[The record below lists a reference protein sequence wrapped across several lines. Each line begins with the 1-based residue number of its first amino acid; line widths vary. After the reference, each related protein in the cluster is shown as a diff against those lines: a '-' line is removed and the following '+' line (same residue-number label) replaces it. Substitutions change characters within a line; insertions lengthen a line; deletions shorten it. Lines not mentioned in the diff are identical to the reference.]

1 MMTYSEFLFRFPNE
15 KTAIDFYFAARYD
28 NVLACN
34 HCGATVKV
42 YKDRKRAKVC
52 HCRNCNNS
60 FSPFTDT
67 IFEKSS
73 TDMRKW
79 FYAIHLVLN
88 GEKRISA
95 CRLQRELGVLYKTA
109 RRILHLIREVMGNED
124 TAKSFKCF
132 AEIDVCVKDKVF
144 VHTALPEKIG
154 YIKNQSSSLYTMPQ
168 VFNSRTT
175 NLSVST
181 GL

>member
-1 MMTYSEFLFRFPNE
+1 MTFLEFLSRFQTE
-15 KTAIDFYFAARYD
+15 KAAIDYFFLTRYD

-34 HCGATVKV
+34 HCGSTVKV

-60 FSPFTDT
+60 FSPFSGT

-88 GEKRISA
+88 SEKRISA

-109 RRILHLIREVMGNED
+109 WRILHLIRKVIGNED
-124 TAKSFKCF
+124 TAKTFECF
-132 AEIDVCVKDKVF
+132 TEIDWHGTDKVY
-144 VHTALPEKIG
+144 TQLALPEEQG
-154 YIKNQSSSLYTMPQ
+154 QAL
-168 VFNSRTT
+168 
-175 NLSVST
+175 
-181 GL
+181 